1 MEAGAGLT
9 TRYLAERGWMAEIPV
24 FQSTH
29 IEQYFEHRDPSLG
42 WTTSLVTPN
51 AACVSA
57 YGDSFTAG
65 SDDSSYPAE
74 VGRMLGC
81 PVANYGVG
89 GYGSDQALMLARSLR
104 HVDRA
109 PVSVIAH
116 VSENILRNLNR
127 YRNLLY
133 PGQELFFK
141 PRFILDGEALRLLD
155 SPVAR
160 REDFTRLAHSP
171 ETVLVH
177 DEFGSRPR
185 RDFPYTIALLRWLT
199 ADFHLRATVAGV
211 PRHQAFYRPGHRA
224 GGLQLTAAILTAF
237 ARERTSEGR
246 QPLVVLVSTGDDFLY
261 AKRTK
266 RWTDQGLADLLRSA
280 GVAVVHSGPAMLAE
294 LGDEDPCHLFAACNS
309 HFNARG
315 YRMLGTIVAT
325 AIRSSG
331 AGTNLGPDAHVP
343 HTRALR

>member
-1 MEAGAGLT
+1 MLSAVAVIEAGAGLT
-9 TRYLAERGWMAEIPV
+9 TRYLTGRGWMAEIPV

-29 IEQYFEHRDPSLG
+29 IEQYFEHRDPVLG
-42 WTTSLVTPN
+42 WTSSFVTVN

-65 SDDSSYPAE
+65 AGDSSYPAE
-74 VGRMLGC
+74 VARMLGC

-104 HVDRA
+104 DMDRA

-116 VSENILRNLNR
+116 VSENILRNLNQ

-141 PRFILDGEALRLLD
+141 PRFILDGAALRLLD
-155 SPVAR
+155 NPIAR
-160 REDFTRLAHSP
+160 REDFTRLAQSP

-185 RDFPYTIALLRWLT
+185 REFPYTIALLRWLS
-199 ADFHLRATVAGV
+199 ADFHLRAETAGV
-211 PRHQAFYRPGHRA
+211 PRHQAFYEPGHRA
-224 GGLQLTAAILTAF
+224 GGLQLTAAILTSF

-261 AKRTK
+261 AKRTQQ
-266 RWTDQGLADLLRSA
+266 WPDQGLADMLQAA
-280 GVAVVHSGPAMLAE
+280 GVATVHTGPVMLAE
-294 LGDEDPCHLFAACNS
+294 LGDEDPCHLFAVCNS

-315 YRMLGTIVAT
+315 YRMLGTVIAT
-325 AIRSSG
+325 AIQRV
-331 AGTNLGPDAHVP
+331 AAPP
-343 HTRALR
+343 HTVR